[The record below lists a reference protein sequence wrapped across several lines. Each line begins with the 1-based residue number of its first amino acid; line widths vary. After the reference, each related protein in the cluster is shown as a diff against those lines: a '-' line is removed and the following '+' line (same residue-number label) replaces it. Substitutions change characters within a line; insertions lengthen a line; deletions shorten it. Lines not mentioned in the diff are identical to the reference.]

1 MDHLNALDWII
12 ISMLIWGFISGFRK
26 GLIMELATL
35 LGLFLGIWLAIKGH
49 FKMEELIR
57 GNSSLDGAWLPYLSF
72 LLVFIGVYILCYFA
86 GKALSAAVSL
96 VMLGIFN
103 RIAGGVFGMIK
114 WVLFSSVFFL
124 MVNNAGW
131 SFISSELEKESSMFA
146 SVKSISGFIYPSVQ
160 SVLPDNRPN
169 FIDKLFSE

>member
-12 ISMLIWGFISGFRK
+12 ISLLIWGFISGFRK
-26 GLIMELATL
+26 GLIMELSTL

-49 FKMEELIR
+49 LKMEELIR
-57 GNSSLDGAWLPYLSF
+57 GNSSFEGAWLPYLSF
-72 LLVFIGVYILCYFA
+72 LLVFVGIYILCYFL

-103 RIAGGVFGMIK
+103 RIAGGFFGMFK
-114 WVLFSSVFFL
+114 WVLFSSVLFL

-131 SFISSELEKESSMFA
+131 PFLSSELEKESSMFA
-146 SVKSISGFIYPSVQ
+146 AVKNVSGFLYPSIM
-160 SVLPDNRPN
+160 SVLPDNQPN
-169 FIDKLFSE
+169 FIDKLLEE